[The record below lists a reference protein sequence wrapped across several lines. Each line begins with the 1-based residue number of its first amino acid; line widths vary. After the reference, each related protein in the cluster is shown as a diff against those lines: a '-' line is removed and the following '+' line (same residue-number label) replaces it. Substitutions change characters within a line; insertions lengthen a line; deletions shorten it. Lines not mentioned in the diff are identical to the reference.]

1 MGRYEQPPRDAE
13 DELSREWGSIQ
24 LAYAL
29 GDGTRTP
36 ANEGNDE

>member
-1 MGRYEQPPRDAE
+1 MGRYEHPARDAE
-13 DELSREWGSIQ
+13 TKTSREWGSIQ